1 MMTQLTHNRTR
12 HLPVMRYVMCKRPLS
27 IVDRFDSRQLI
38 TMVCRGYGG
47 PHGDTHGYGYEDRYS
62 VTTAALLIT
71 MASA

>member
-1 MMTQLTHNRTR
+1 
-12 HLPVMRYVMCKRPLS
+12 MRYVMCKRPLS
-27 IVDRFDSRQLI
+27 IADRFDSRQLI
-38 TMVCRGYGG
+38 TMVCRGYGN